1 MGRSAASRR
10 VAFVNWTRRQAGG
23 VETYVDFLLTAVA
36 ETGCQVALWTEQD
49 HPVERDCVA
58 VPAGATEWCAALDE
72 PERSLEAL
80 RRWSPSVLLVH
91 GVADPVMEARL
102 LTIAPAVFV
111 AHTYTGTCISSR
123 KTLTFP
129 RPLPCD
135 RVFGPACL
143 ALFYPRRCGGLHP
156 LTLIRDYRRQTAQ
169 LGLIQ
174 TYSHV
179 LTMSQHM
186 RREYVRHGV
195 APHRAHALPPYLP
208 IRHVVGPRRGFRA
221 VERDDAVV
229 CRTDREAQG
238 LSPPDRSAAGGPGPA
253 GKGCPAGHCRRRSG
267 PRGLRTPRGAG
278 AVTPAGHRVSRLGR
292 CSQPVA
298 AAGCGGSVW

>member
-1 MGRSAASRR
+1 MRPSNCSTSPRTVPAFRAQRCTRISSAFTSSVPSRHLWEGPMSRSAASRR

-102 LTIAPAVFV
+102 LAIAPAVFV

-129 RPLPCD
+129 RPRPCD
-135 RVFGPACL
+135 RVFGP
-143 ALFYPRRCGGLHP
+143 
-156 LTLIRDYRRQTAQ
+156 
-169 LGLIQ
+169 
-174 TYSHV
+174 
-179 LTMSQHM
+179 
-186 RREYVRHGV
+186 
-195 APHRAHALPPYLP
+195 
-208 IRHVVGPRRGFRA
+208 
-221 VERDDAVV
+221 
-229 CRTDREAQG
+229 
-238 LSPPDRSAAGGPGPA
+238 
-253 GKGCPAGHCRRRSG
+253 
-267 PRGLRTPRGAG
+267 
-278 AVTPAGHRVSRLGR
+278 
-292 CSQPVA
+292 
-298 AAGCGGSVW
+298 